1 MKEIDKILMGVIF
14 TVGGAFAIAIIY
26 VCKKN
31 VCKKTDDL
39 DVVSAMDITYNDI
52 YRKI

>member
-1 MKEIDKILMGVIF
+1 MKEIDKILMGVIL
-14 TVGGAFAIAIIY
+14 TVGGVFSIAIIY
-26 VCKKN
+26 ICKKN

-39 DVVSAMDITYNDI
+39 VMVSAIDVTYNDI

>member
-14 TVGGAFAIAIIY
+14 TVGGVFAIVIIY

-31 VCKKTDDL
+31 VCKRNDDL
-39 DVVSAMDITYNDI
+39 DVVSAIDVTYNDI

>member
-14 TVGGAFAIAIIY
+14 TVGGVFTIAIIY

-31 VCKKTDDL
+31 VCKRTDDL